1 MEIYDSD
8 VLNEMADGIDL
19 LDYASN
25 TLDFKKRGTNTYGTN
40 CPLHNDKTPSLM
52 INTDTNNYHCYSC
65 GVHGNIYNWLRD
77 FEGLTFCQ
85 AVQKVAKITGSDI
98 KNLKCSETV
107 TFFKKMRNLA
117 KLRNNEKSDDAD
129 MVCRIILPQNTMDN
143 FSDETPQEWVDEG
156 IDADVMKL
164 YGVRVDH
171 KANRIVYPVYD
182 KNGNLIAVKGRTRYS
197 NYKQLGLQK
206 YMFYQKIGNLDF
218 FVGWQEAMFMIDITK
233 EVYLF
238 EGIKSCMKAY
248 SWGYQNSL
256 SCETSHISDGQ
267 IKWLIQHDIKTVNIC
282 FDSDAKIKEIKKNI
296 STLKKFLNI
305 YLIVD
310 KRGLLGGKEAKASP
324 VDKGK
329 DTWERLLKER
339 VLL

>member
-8 VLNEMADGIDL
+8 VLNEMADEIDL

-25 TLDFKKRGTNTYGTN
+25 TLNFKKRGINTYGTN

-52 INTDTNNYHCYSC
+52 INTDNNNYHCYSC

-77 FEGLTFCQ
+77 FEGLTFQQ
-85 AVQKVAKITGSDI
+85 AVQKVSKLTGSDI

-107 TFFKKMRNLA
+107 TFFKKMRNLT
-117 KLRNNEKSDDAD
+117 KLSNSTSFDDSE
-129 MVCRIILPQNTMDN
+129 VSKREILPPDTMDT
-143 FSDETPQEWVDEG
+143 FLDEIPQEWIDEG
-156 IDADVMKL
+156 IDADVMRL
-164 YGVRVDH
+164 YGVRIDS

-182 KNGNLIAVKGRTRYS
+182 KERNLIAVKGRTRYP

-206 YMFYQKIGNLDF
+206 YMFYQKIGKLDF
-218 FVGWQEAMFMIDITK
+218 FVGWQEAMFMIDVTK

-267 IKWLIQHDIKTVNIC
+267 IKWLIQHDIKIVNIC

-305 YLIVD
+305 YLVAD
-310 KRGLLGGKEAKASP
+310 KRNLLGGKEAKASP

-329 DTWERLLKER
+329 DIWESLLKER